1 MKVIVDILTEFW
13 YLWLLVILVGILDL
27 FMPRIK
33 GFFGEKS
40 VSFFLSKLDTS
51 KYMVI
56 NDIMLQVGDKTI
68 QIDHVIVSNYGV
80 FVIETKNYKGG
91 IIGNEFDEYWK
102 QVIYKS
108 KKNMINPIRQNYG
121 HVQGLK
127 EIIGDLNEVNYIPI
141 VAFTT
146 KADLK
151 VKAKTDVVYT
161 MNLVKTIKKYN
172 KQTLSDSIKNQIY
185 SKLTSLSIDNKE
197 NKKAHVEQIQNKLSD
212 NKKKIHKDICP
223 RCGGKLLLRKGKYG
237 QFKGCSNYPKC
248 RFTLKY

>member
-1 MKVIVDILTEFW
+1 
-13 YLWLLVILVGILDL
+13 
-27 FMPRIK
+27 
-33 GFFGEKS
+33 
-40 VSFFLSKLDTS
+40 
-51 KYMVI
+51 
-56 NDIMLQVGDKTI
+56 
-68 QIDHVIVSNYGV
+68 
-80 FVIETKNYKGG
+80 
-91 IIGNEFDEYWK
+91 
-102 QVIYKS
+102 
-108 KKNMINPIRQNYG
+108 
-121 HVQGLK
+121 
-127 EIIGDLNEVNYIPI
+127 
-141 VAFTT
+141 
-146 KADLK
+146 
-151 VKAKTDVVYT
+151 